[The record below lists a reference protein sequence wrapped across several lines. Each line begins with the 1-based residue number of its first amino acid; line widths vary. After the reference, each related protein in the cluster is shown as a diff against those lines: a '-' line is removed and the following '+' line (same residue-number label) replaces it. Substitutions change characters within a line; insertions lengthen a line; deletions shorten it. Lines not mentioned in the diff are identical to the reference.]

1 MEYGEK
7 LKLARLEKGMTQQQ
21 LADLLE
27 TTKATVSRWERGVH
41 EPNMKDITE
50 ISEILE
56 KPIVYFMSDSWVGEM
71 RHVGGDK
78 AYIPVI
84 GEIACGSPILAT
96 QNVERY
102 KEVLKDGLPEGELF
116 YLVARG
122 SSMEPRIFDGDDVL
136 IRVQPDVEDGE
147 IAAVQVENDTR
158 ATLKKVQH
166 AGNSVVLTPL
176 NPAYPT
182 IVLNEENPGRIIG
195 RAIRIEGNL

>member
-7 LKLARLEKGMTQQQ
+7 LKLARLDKKMSQQE
-21 LADLLE
+21 LADVLG
-27 TTKATVSRWERGVH
+27 TTKSTVSRWERSMT
-41 EPNMKDITE
+41 EPGIETIKE
-50 ISEILE
+50 VSKILE

-84 GEIACGSPILAT
+84 GEIACGAPILAT

-102 KEVLKDGLPEGELF
+102 KEVLKDGLPDGELF

-122 SSMEPRIFDGDDVL
+122 DSMEPRIFDGDDVL

-147 IAAVQVENDTR
+147 IAAVQVDNDNR

-166 AGNSVVLTPL
+166 VGDNVVLTPL
-176 NPAYPT
+176 NTDYQT
-182 IVLNEENPGRIIG
+182 IILNEENPGRIIG
-195 RAIRIEGNL
+195 KAIRIEGTL

>member
-1 MEYGEK
+1 MEFGEK
-7 LKLARLEKGMTQQQ
+7 LKKARKEKKITQKE
-21 LADLLE
+21 LGSFVG
-27 TTKATVSRWERGVH
+27 VSDTAVSKWESNTNI
-41 EPNMKDITE
+41 PDIVQVGK
-50 ISEILE
+50 IAEILGKDVE
-56 KPIVYFMSDSWVGEM
+56 YFASDSWVTDM

-84 GEIACGSPILAT
+84 GEIACGAPILAT

-176 NPAYPT
+176 NPSYPT

>member
-1 MEYGEK
+1 MEFGEK
-7 LKLARLEKGMTQQQ
+7 LKKQLQNANISQSELSRRLGVSRSAVSKWISNSTTPDIVVADSIAQALNISIE
-21 LADLLE
+21 DLL
-27 TTKATVSRWERGVH
+27 
-41 EPNMKDITE
+41 
-50 ISEILE
+50 
-56 KPIVYFMSDSWVGEM
+56 SDSFVEDM
-71 RHVGGDK
+71 RHVGGNT

-84 GEIACGSPILAT
+84 GEIACGSPIMAV

-136 IRVQPDVEDGE
+136 IRVQPDVEDGQ
-147 IAAVQVENDTR
+147 IAAVQVENDSR

-166 AGNSVVLTPL
+166 AGNNVLLVPL

-182 IVLNEENPGRIIG
+182 IILNAENPGRIIG

>member
-7 LKLARLEKGMTQQQ
+7 LKAARLDKKMTQQQ
-21 LADLLE
+21 LAEMLD
-27 TTKATVSRWERGVH
+27 TTKTTVSRWEHGIH
-41 EPNMKDITE
+41 EPNMEDITK
-50 ISEILE
+50 ISQILE
-56 KPIVYFMSDSWVGEM
+56 KPIVYFMSDSWVNDM

-84 GEIACGSPILAT
+84 GEIACGAPILAT

-176 NPAYPT
+176 NPSYPT

>member
-7 LKLARLEKGMTQQQ
+7 IKNARLEKGLTQDE
-21 LADLLE
+21 LAKRIGK
-27 TTKATVSRWERGVH
+27 TKTAVSRWENCIF
-41 EPNMKDITE
+41 EPNMEDITK
-50 ISEILE
+50 ISQILE
-56 KPIVYFMSDSWVGEM
+56 KPIVYFMSDSWVTDM

-84 GEIACGSPILAT
+84 GEIACGAPILAT

-147 IAAVQVENDTR
+147 IAAVQVDDDTR

-166 AGNSVVLTPL
+166 AGNSIVLSPL
-176 NPAYPT
+176 NPSYPT